1 MAKKKD
7 TKGKPASKGK
17 GKVSEETV
25 VKPPSPLAVLF
36 VKLFPTYAKF
46 VPGAGAA
53 TASAAASRTSKVKPV
68 LPRVNLLPSALA
80 DEAARRRLIRI
91 QILIGIA
98 ILAVSGAAWSSQF
111 QAVSSAQDA
120 LAAAE
125 GKVAEAQ
132 NQANTLAPIGE
143 YFTQLQSRLDIAAQL
158 NASQVDYDR
167 IIAEI
172 RASMPPGSVL
182 DSLAITTAMPGENPS
197 GNPDNGPISCGAS
210 SDPFTV
216 DGRVSL
222 GCVQFSG
229 TVPNRNDI
237 TVMLQYL
244 ERSKILA
251 SPFITQGGT
260 GSTEGVQ
267 KVPFSG
273 TINITDGAAVAVVSS
288 TIEEQFPTEEAV
300 AQ

>member
-1 MAKKKD
+1 MAPKKKD
-7 TKGKPASKGK
+7 TKGKGKAATKGK
-17 GKVSEETV
+17 GKDKESV

-53 TASAAASRTSKVKPV
+53 TASAAASRTTKIKPV

-80 DEAARRRLIRI
+80 DEAARKRLIRL
-91 QILIGIA
+91 QLLIGVA
-98 ILAVSGAAWSSQF
+98 ILAVSGAVWSSQF
-111 QAVSSAQDA
+111 QSVSAAQAA
-120 LAAAE
+120 LADAE
-125 GKVAEAQ
+125 QQVATAQ
-132 NQANTLAPIGE
+132 SEVNKLAPIGD

-167 IIAEI
+167 VVAEL
-172 RASMPPGSVL
+172 RAAMPPGGTL
-182 DSLAITTAMPGENPS
+182 DSLAITTAMPGENA
-197 GNPDNGPISCGAS
+197 DNNQGPISCGSS

-229 TVPNRNDI
+229 TVPNRNDL
-237 TVMLQYL
+237 TAMLQYL
-244 ERSKILA
+244 ERSKLLA
-251 SPFITQGGT
+251 SPFITQGGS
-260 GSTEGVQ
+260 GSGENGQ

-273 TINITDGAAVAVVSS
+273 TINITDGAAVAVAASS
-288 TIEEQFPTEEAV
+288 FPTELGDEET
-300 AQ
+300 QP